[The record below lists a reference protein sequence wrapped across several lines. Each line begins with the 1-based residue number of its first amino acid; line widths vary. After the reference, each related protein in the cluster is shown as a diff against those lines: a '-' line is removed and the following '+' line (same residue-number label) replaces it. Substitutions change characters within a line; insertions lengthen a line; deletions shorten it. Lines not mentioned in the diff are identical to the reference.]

1 MPPVSVVMAAYNAE
15 TYISAA
21 VASILNQSYSNFE
34 LIVVNDGST
43 DRTGSILDAITDQRV
58 TVIHSAA
65 NRGAAASLNRAIA
78 CAKGEWIAIHDADD
92 LSAPNRLEA
101 QVKQL
106 QATPHSVGT
115 GAFISCLL
123 EEPGGSLSEEG
134 YYNQVF
140 DKRKIM
146 KCRLFMCYLCHGTV
160 MFSKAAFHKVGGYDP
175 RYKISYDY
183 DLWLRLFDIAPIEK
197 TPQVLYYYRVRS
209 NSLGKINQ
217 RETIAELMEI
227 SSSYVYK
234 DVLGHTQK
242 PAPHLTVIG
251 SEEGCR
257 FYKEH
262 VRKPSQWIQYVSDRK
277 DSELLKVCQAYQTG
291 ATGAILVLN
300 DRMSGR
306 IIHYFKTLG
315 LRLNKEVY
323 KIWNYRY

>member
-21 VASILNQSYSNFE
+21 VTSILNQSYSNFE

-43 DRTGSILDAITDQRV
+43 DRTGSMLDAITDHRV

-92 LSAPNRLEA
+92 MSTPNRLEA

-106 QATPHSVGT
+106 QATPNSVGT

-123 EEPGGSLSEEG
+123 EEPSSRSEER

-140 DKRKIM
+140 DKGKIM
-146 KCRLFMCYLCHGTV
+146 EHRLFMCYLCHGTV

-197 TPQVLYYYRVRS
+197 TPQVLYYYRIRN
-209 NSLGKINQ
+209 NSLGKINR
-217 RETIAELMEI
+217 RETITELMEI

-234 DVLGHTQK
+234 KVLCHTK
-242 PAPHLTVIG
+242 KTTPHLTVIG
-251 SEEGCR
+251 SEKGCR
-257 FYKEH
+257 FFKEH
-262 VRKPSQWIQYVSDRK
+262 VRKPSQWIRYVSDRK
-277 DSELLKVCQAYQTG
+277 DSELLKVCQAYQKG
-291 ATGAILVLN
+291 ATEAILVLN
-300 DRMSGR
+300 DSMSSG
-306 IIHYFKTLG
+306 IIHYFKKFG